1 VLFINNKQTYMDQQ
15 LLQKLMHMSR
25 LDLSENEQEAMV
37 RDLEKLYD
45 WIEKLQEVDTRGVEP
60 LTTLVVEQP
69 ILREDI
75 PATPLDHAKALS
87 SSKESDSNYFR
98 VPKVK
103 A

>member
-1 VLFINNKQTYMDQQ
+1 
-15 LLQKLMHMSR
+15 MHMSR
-25 LDLSENEQEAMV
+25 LDLPEDVQKSMV
-37 RDLEKLYD
+37 HDLEKIYG
-45 WIEKLQEVDTRGVEP
+45 WIEKLQEVDTTGVEP
-60 LTTLVVEQP
+60 LTTIVLEQP
-69 ILREDI
+69 ILREDL

>member
-1 VLFINNKQTYMDQQ
+1 MDKQ

-25 LDLSENEQEAMV
+25 LDLPEDEQETMV
-37 RDLEKLYD
+37 HDLEKIYD
-45 WIEKLQEVDTRGVEP
+45 WIEKLQELDTTGVEP

>member
-1 VLFINNKQTYMDQQ
+1 MDKQLF
-15 LLQKLMHMSR
+15 QKLMHMSR
-25 LDLSENEQEAMV
+25 LDLPEDVQKSMV
-37 RDLEKLYD
+37 HDLEKIYG
-45 WIEKLQEVDTRGVEP
+45 WIEKLQEVDTTGVEP
-60 LTTLVVEQP
+60 LTTLVLEQP
-69 ILREDI
+69 ILREDL

>member
-1 VLFINNKQTYMDQQ
+1 MDKQ

-25 LDLSENEQEAMV
+25 LDLPEDEQKKMIH
-37 RDLEKLYD
+37 DLEKLYD
-45 WIEKLQEVDTRGVEP
+45 WIEKLQEVDTTGVEP
-60 LTTLVVEQP
+60 LTTHVVEQP

-87 SSKESDSNYFR
+87 SAKESDSNYFR

>member
-1 VLFINNKQTYMDQQ
+1 MDKQQF
-15 LLQKLMHMSR
+15 QKLMHMSR
-25 LDLSENEQEAMV
+25 LALPENEQEAMV
-37 RDLEKLYD
+37 GDLEKIYG
-45 WIEKLQEVDTRGVEP
+45 WIEKLQEIDTRGVEP

-87 SSKESDSNYFR
+87 SSKKSDSNYFR